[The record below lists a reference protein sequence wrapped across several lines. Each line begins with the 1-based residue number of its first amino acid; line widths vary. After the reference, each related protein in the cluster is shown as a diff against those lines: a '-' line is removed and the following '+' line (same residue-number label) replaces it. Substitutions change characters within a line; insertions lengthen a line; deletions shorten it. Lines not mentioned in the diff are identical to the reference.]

1 MKLIVFNLLNNQGEV
16 ITKNISKGHNSGN
29 QNDIICNFCPKGLI
43 EVCVQPKMF
52 LPSVTIVFLMIKQTI
67 S

>member
-29 QNDIICNFCPKGLI
+29 QNEIICNFCPKGLI

-52 LPSVTIVFLMIKQTI
+52 FPSVTIVFLMIKQTI